1 VLVFLQQQIR
11 HWSDITSGEDGFTLV
26 ELLVTMLIL
35 SILAA
40 IALPAFANQ
49 ASKARDS
56 RAKEMANSA
65 EVAMESCMTDSLG
78 LYNACNVNAL
88 RAIDPTLPGSPTLKV
103 SVPAKG
109 TSYTI
114 TVQSDPKTQT
124 FQVKRSAKG
133 VVTFPCTKIGVVGCP
148 TSGFWG

>member
-1 VLVFLQQQIR
+1 MR
-11 HWSDITSGEDGFTLV
+11 EDGFTLI

-40 IALPAFANQ
+40 IAIPAFASQ
-49 ASKARDS
+49 ASKAKDS
-56 RAKEMANSA
+56 RAKETAHAA
-65 EVAMESCMTDSLG
+65 EVAMESCMVDSSG
-78 LYNACNVNAL
+78 LYNACNANAL
-88 RAIDPTLPGSPTLKV
+88 RALDPSLPDSPTLKV

-124 FQVKRSAKG
+124 FLVKRSAKG
-133 VVTFPCTKIGVVGCP
+133 VVTFPCKKVGVGNCP
-148 TSGFWG
+148 ASGSWG

>member
-1 VLVFLQQQIR
+1 MR
-11 HWSDITSGEDGFTLV
+11 EDGFTLI
-26 ELLVTMLIL
+26 ELLITMLII
-35 SILAA
+35 SILATIA
-40 IALPAFANQ
+40 IPAFASQ

-56 RAKEMANSA
+56 RAKETAHA
-65 EVAMESCMTDSLG
+65 AQVAIESCMVDSLG
-78 LYNACNVNAL
+78 LYNACDANAL
-88 RAIDPTLPGSPTLKV
+88 RALDPTLPGSPTLKV

-133 VVTFPCTKIGVVGCP
+133 VVTFPCKKVGVGNCP
-148 TSGFWG
+148 TSGSWG

>member
-1 VLVFLQQQIR
+1 MLVFLQQQIR
-11 HWSDITSGEDGFTLV
+11 HWSDLSSGEDGFTLV
-26 ELLVTMLIL
+26 ELLITMLIV
-35 SILAA
+35 SILATIA
-40 IALPAFANQ
+40 IPAFASQ

-56 RAKEMANSA
+56 RAKETAHAA
-65 EVAMESCMTDSLG
+65 EVAMESCMVDSLG
-78 LYNACNVNAL
+78 LYNACDANAL
-88 RAIDPTLPGSPTLKV
+88 RVLDPTLPGSPTLKV

-133 VVTFPCTKIGVVGCP
+133 VVTFPCKKVGVGNCP
-148 TSGFWG
+148 ASGSWG

>member
-1 VLVFLQQQIR
+1 MLVFVQQQIR
-11 HWSDITSGEDGFTLV
+11 HWSDMTSGEDGFTLV

-40 IALPAFANQ
+40 IALPAFADQ

-56 RAKEMANSA
+56 RAKATANSA

-78 LYNACNVNAL
+78 LYNACDVSAL
-88 RAIDPTLPGSPTLKV
+88 QALDPTLPGSPTLKV
-103 SVPAKG
+103 TVPAKG

-114 TVQSDPKTQT
+114 TVQSSPKTQT

-133 VVTFPCTKIGVVGCP
+133 VVTFPCTKVGLAGCP
-148 TSGFWG
+148 PSGSWG